1 MDETT
6 KKLLDI
12 DKNTLVLQKLKI
24 NENLA
29 TVQSH
34 LQHVIDHGEIYDTD
48 IPNLITELQDI
59 QNLVVKYNLNIQHFE
74 NMKNL
79 L

>member
-24 NENLA
+24 NEELA
-29 TVQSH
+29 TVQNH
-34 LQHVIDHGEIYDTD
+34 LQRVIDHGEVYDTD
-48 IPNLITELQDI
+48 IPNLIADLQDI
-59 QNLVVKYNLNIQHFE
+59 QNLVVKYNLNKQHFE
-74 NMKNL
+74 NVKSL
-79 L
+79 